1 MKKRKLRCKNINKE
15 DLKTGD
21 IIETREGNRYLILEM
36 DNERFNKVAV
46 RDSGFIVIDEYKE
59 NLIEGDS
66 LFKELDIMKVY
77 KPNRCITLC
86 FLKEETNIE
95 WTWERDKK
103 DNELTKKIVS
113 AITETLNEMLG
124 EE

>member
-1 MKKRKLRCKNINKE
+1 MNKE

-66 LFKELDIMKVY
+66 LLKELDIMKVY